1 MEISSFSSHSKE
13 NIKDKNNENKSKL
26 VYKFK
31 ILNDSPQSNKY
42 MGKCYLVNI
51 NSSLKK
57 NYSVDKNKNKLPPI
71 MIKESNNKLF
81 NSINLSEDK
90 KIKDLTHY
98 ELNSDRDKKFPTKN
112 FISHSTKKF
121 RNTEKH
127 IFNYKSSVALTESNT
142 NNRKGK
148 ALYDE
153 IIKKINERY
162 FIKKSTVQYLTSLFF
177 GSNEIP
183 DLKYVHLSKL
193 KGKKEKEREIYNYK
207 YQKMEK
213 TNNLLKNNLSD
224 QKKSDIYD
232 YNNEKSSDS
241 YKFNKYYVN
250 ERLKYFRDTKM
261 RKAKNR
267 VNHALKDLMKNQQK
281 NLLFFNNIRKSCDYK
296 YDDLG
301 FVNYCD

>member
-31 ILNDSPQSNKY
+31 ILNDCPQSNKY

-57 NYSVDKNKNKLPPI
+57 NYSVDKTKNKLPPI

-177 GSNEIP
+177 GSNEVP

-224 QKKSDIYD
+224 QKKSDTHD